1 MCKGQ
6 QYLRPDAIMVGR
18 VFDLSDFKNNDI
30 RNLAII
36 AHVDHGKT
44 TLVDALLKQ
53 GQVFRAHQQVGELI
67 MDTNPLERERGI
79 TILAKNASVSYDGV
93 RINIIDTPGHAD
105 FSGEVERIMNMA
117 DGCLLLVD
125 AVDGPMPQTTYVL
138 RQALQQNV
146 TPMVVINK
154 MDRPEARVAEVV
166 EMVQDLFLELAT
178 TAEQLEFPI
187 IYASAKAGYATI
199 DPDSPGTDMAPLF
212 KAILE
217 SVPAPTGDPEAPVQM
232 LVAALDYDN
241 YLGQV
246 ALGRVTRGTLKL
258 RDNVALLGR
267 GDDSSV
273 HNLERI
279 FVFRGME
286 RVEVPEAKAGD
297 IVALTGPEGVSIG
310 DTISSID
317 HPEALPSIDIEEPT
331 VRMTFGV
338 STSPFMGKEGEH
350 CTSRNLRDR
359 LFRELRTNVSLQV
372 EPTASSDVFVV
383 AGRGELHLSILVET
397 MRREQFEFQVSRP
410 EPVTKVID
418 GKIHEPYEILN
429 ISTNDEYVGALTE
442 YLSGRLAQLRDMR
455 YDENGYVHMEY
466 MIPTRG
472 LIGFN
477 SFFLRTCRGDGLKSS
492 IFTSYEP
499 MEGEIKGQ
507 PGGVLVASE
516 RGIAVTYGLLNAQG
530 RGDTFIDPGTDVYE
544 GMIIGSHRREGD
556 IEINVCKE
564 KKLTNMRSSTA
575 DVAKRLNATVI
586 MSLEEALEFI
596 SDDEL
601 VEVTPQNFRLRKMDL
616 SALDRKRTR
625 RDGVRTRD

>member
-1 MCKGQ
+1 
-6 QYLRPDAIMVGR
+6 MVCG
-18 VFDLSDFKNNDI
+18 VKTLSNFQHNNI

-53 GQVFRAHQQVGELI
+53 GQVFRANQEVGELI
-67 MDTNPLERERGI
+67 MDSNPLERERGI
-79 TILAKNASVSYDGV
+79 TILAKNASVSYGGV

-138 RQALQQNV
+138 RQALDQNV

-154 MDRPEARVAEVV
+154 IDRPESRVAEVL
-166 EMVQDLFLELAT
+166 EMVQDLFLELAN
-178 TAEQLEFPI
+178 TAEQLEFPV
-187 IYASAKAGYATI
+187 IYTSAKAGYATT
-199 DPDSPGTDMAPLF
+199 DPNVRGEDMSPLF
-212 KAILE
+212 DAIIE
-217 SVPAPTGDPEAPVQM
+217 SVPPPEGDPDAPMQM
-232 LVAALDYDN
+232 LVAALAYDN

-246 ALGRVTRGTLKL
+246 SLGRITRGTVKL

-267 GDDSSV
+267 NDAIST
-273 HNLERI
+273 HPLERI
-279 FVFRGME
+279 FVYRGME
-286 RVEVPEAKAGD
+286 RVEVPEARAGD

-310 DTISSID
+310 DTLASVEQ
-317 HPEALPSIDIEEPT
+317 PEALPSIEIEEPT

-372 EPTASSDVFVV
+372 ETTPSSDVFVV

-410 EPVTKVID
+410 EPVTKMVD

-429 ISTNDEYVGALTE
+429 ISTNEEYVGPLTE
-442 YLSGRLAQLRDMR
+442 YLSGRLATLRDMR
-455 YDENGYVHMEY
+455 YDENGYVHLEY
-466 MIPTRG
+466 KIPTRG

-477 SFFLRTCRGDGLKSS
+477 SFFLRTCRGDGVKSS
-492 IFTSYEP
+492 VFTSFEP
-499 MEGEIKGQ
+499 MEGQIKEQ

-516 RGIAVTYGLLNAQG
+516 RGMAVTYGLLNAQG
-530 RGDTFIDPGTDVYE
+530 RGDTFVDPGTQVYE
-544 GMIIGSHRREGD
+544 GMIVGSHRREGD

-575 DVAKRLNATVI
+575 DVAKRLNATI
-586 MSLEEALEFI
+586 NMSLEEALEFI

-601 VEVTPQNFRLRKMDL
+601 LEVTPQSYRLRKMAL
-616 SALDRKRTR
+616 SALDRKRVR
-625 RDGVRTRD
+625 RGDGVRARD

>member
-1 MCKGQ
+1 MSNFQ
-6 QYLRPDAIMVGR
+6 
-18 VFDLSDFKNNDI
+18 NNDI

-79 TILAKNASVSYDGV
+79 TILAKNASVTYKGV

-138 RQALQQNV
+138 RQALRQNV
-146 TPMVVINK
+146 IPMVVINK
-154 MDRPEARVAEVV
+154 IDRPEARVAEVE
-166 EMVQDLFLELAT
+166 EMVQDLFLELANN
-178 TAEQLEFPI
+178 AEQLEYPV
-187 IYASAKAGYATI
+187 IYTSAKSGYATT
-199 DPDSPGTDMAPLF
+199 DPAVEGTDMSPLF
-212 KAILE
+212 DAILE
-217 SVPAPTGDPEAPVQM
+217 SVPAPTGDPGAPLQM

-258 RDNVALLGR
+258 RDNVALLAR
-267 GDDSSV
+267 DEQTSA

-286 RVEVPEAKAGD
+286 RVEVPEATAGD
-297 IVALTGPEGVSIG
+297 IVAITGPEGVSIG
-310 DTISSID
+310 DTIASLEN
-317 HPEALPSIDIEEPT
+317 PEAMPVIDIEEPT

-338 STSPFMGKEGEH
+338 STSPFMGKEGDH

-372 EPTASSDVFVV
+372 EQTSSSDVFVV

-418 GKIHEPYEILN
+418 GKIYEPYEILN
-429 ISTNDEYVGALTE
+429 ISTNEEYVGALTE
-442 YLSGRLAQLRDMR
+442 YLSGRLAHLRDMR

-466 MIPTRG
+466 KIPTRG

-492 IFTSYEP
+492 IFTAYEP
-499 MEGEIKGQ
+499 MEGEIKAQ

-516 RGIAVTYGLLNAQG
+516 RGVAVTYGLLNAQG
-530 RGDTFIDPGTDVYE
+530 RGETFVDPGTQVYE
-544 GMIIGSHRREGD
+544 GMIVGSHRREGD

-601 VEVTPQNFRLRKMDL
+601 LEVTPKSYRLRKMDL

-625 RDGVRTRD
+625 RDGVRARD

>member
-1 MCKGQ
+1 MSNFQ
-6 QYLRPDAIMVGR
+6 HD
-18 VFDLSDFKNNDI
+18 NI

-53 GQVFRAHQQVGELI
+53 GQVFRANQEVGELI
-67 MDTNPLERERGI
+67 MDSNPLERERGI
-79 TILAKNASVSYDGV
+79 TILAKNASVTYNGV

-138 RQALQQNV
+138 RQALDQNV
-146 TPMVVINK
+146 IPMVVINK
-154 MDRPEARVAEVV
+154 IDRPESRVAEVL
-166 EMVQDLFLELAT
+166 EMVQDLFLELAN
-178 TAEQLEFPI
+178 TAEQLEFPV
-187 IYASAKAGYATI
+187 IYTSAKAGYATT
-199 DPDSPGTDMAPLF
+199 DPNVPGEDMSPLF
-212 KAILE
+212 DAIIE
-217 SVPAPTGDPEAPVQM
+217 SVPPPEGDPDAPMQM
-232 LVAALDYDN
+232 LVAALAYDN

-246 ALGRVTRGTLKL
+246 SLGRITRGMVKL

-267 GDDSSV
+267 NDAIST
-273 HNLERI
+273 HPLERI
-279 FVFRGME
+279 FVYRGME
-286 RVEVPEAKAGD
+286 RVEVPEASAGD

-310 DTISSID
+310 DTLASVEQ
-317 HPEALPSIDIEEPT
+317 PEALPSIEIEEPT

-372 EPTASSDVFVV
+372 ETTPSSDVFVV

-410 EPVTKVID
+410 EPVTKMVD

-429 ISTNDEYVGALTE
+429 ISTNEEYVGPLTE
-442 YLSGRLAQLRDMR
+442 YLSGRLATLRDMR
-455 YDENGYVHMEY
+455 YDENGYVHLEY
-466 MIPTRG
+466 KIPTRG

-477 SFFLRTCRGDGLKSS
+477 SFFLRTCRGDGVKSS
-492 IFTSYEP
+492 VFTSYEP
-499 MEGEIKGQ
+499 MEGQIKEQ

-516 RGIAVTYGLLNAQG
+516 RGMAVTYGLLNAQG
-530 RGDTFIDPGTDVYE
+530 RGDTFVDPGTQVYE
-544 GMIIGSHRREGD
+544 GMIVGSHRREGD

-575 DVAKRLNATVI
+575 DVAKRLNATI
-586 MSLEEALEFI
+586 NMSLEEALEFI

-601 VEVTPQNFRLRKMDL
+601 LEVTPQSYRLRKMAL
-616 SALDRKRTR
+616 SALDRKRVR
-625 RDGVRTRD
+625 RGDGVRARD

>member
-1 MCKGQ
+1 MID
-6 QYLRPDAIMVGR
+6 Y
-18 VFDLSDFKNNDI
+18 KNNAI

-53 GQVFRAHQQVGELI
+53 GQVFRAHQQVGALI

-79 TILAKNASVSYDGV
+79 TILAKNASVSYGGV
-93 RINIIDTPGHAD
+93 RINIIDTPGHPD

-154 MDRPEARVAEVV
+154 IDRPEARVAEVV
-166 EMVQDLFLELAT
+166 AMVQDLFLELAT
-178 TAEQLEFPI
+178 SAEQLDFPVL
-187 IYASAKAGYATI
+187 YTSARQGYATT
-199 DPDSPGTDMAPLF
+199 DPDLPGTDMQPLF

-217 SVPAPTGDPEAPVQM
+217 SVPPPTGDPGAPLQM

-246 ALGRVTRGTLKL
+246 CVGRISNGTLRL
-258 RDNVALLGR
+258 RDGVALLGR
-267 GDDSSV
+267 DGEVSTHS
-273 HNLERI
+273 LERI

-286 RVEVPEAKAGD
+286 RVEVPQAYAGD
-297 IVALTGPEGVSIG
+297 IVAVTGPEGVSIG
-310 DTISSID
+310 ETIASPES
-317 HPEALPSIDIEEPT
+317 PEALPTIDINEPT

-338 STSPFMGKEGEH
+338 STSPFMGREGVY
-350 CTSRNLRDR
+350 CTSRNLHER
-359 LFRELRTNVSLQV
+359 LIRELRTNVSLRV
-372 EPTASSDVFVV
+372 DTTPSPDVFVV

-410 EPVTKVID
+410 TPVTKVID
-418 GKIHEPYEILN
+418 GKIYEPYEILN
-429 ISTNDEYVGALTE
+429 ISAQEEYVGILTE
-442 YLSGRLAQLRDMR
+442 YLSAHLAQLRDMR
-455 YDENGYVHMEY
+455 YGENSYVHLEY
-466 MIPTRG
+466 KIPTRG

-477 SFFLRTCRGDGLKSS
+477 AFFLRTTRGDGVKSS

-499 MEGEIKGQ
+499 MEGEMKSRR
-507 PGGVLVASE
+507 GGALVAAE
-516 RGIAVTYGLLNAQG
+516 NGTAVTYGLLNAQG
-530 RGDTFIDPGTDVYE
+530 RGDTFIDAGTMVYE
-544 GMIIGSHRREGD
+544 GMIVGSHRREGD

-575 DVAKRLNATVI
+575 DVAKRLNATVR
-586 MSLEEALEFI
+586 MSLEEALAFI
-596 SDDEL
+596 SDDERL
-601 VEVTPQNFRLRKMDL
+601 EVTPLNLRLRKAEL
-616 SALDRKRTR
+616 SALDRKRQR
-625 RDGVRTRD
+625 RDGARARD

>member
-1 MCKGQ
+1 MSNIQ
-6 QYLRPDAIMVGR
+6 
-18 VFDLSDFKNNDI
+18 NTDI

-53 GQVFRAHQQVGELI
+53 GQVFRANQDVGELI
-67 MDTNPLERERGI
+67 MDSNPLERERGI
-79 TILAKNASVSYDGV
+79 TILAKNASVSYNGV

-138 RQALQQNV
+138 RQALDQNV
-146 TPMVVINK
+146 IPMVVINK
-154 MDRPEARVAEVV
+154 IDRPESRVAEVL
-166 EMVQDLFLELAT
+166 EMVQDLFLELAN
-178 TAEQLEFPI
+178 TAEQLEFPV
-187 IYASAKAGYATI
+187 IYTSAKAGVATT
-199 DPDSPGTDMAPLF
+199 DPDVPGVDMVPLF
-212 KAILE
+212 DAILE
-217 SVPAPTGDPEAPVQM
+217 SVPAPTGDPDGPLQM

-258 RDNVALLGR
+258 RDQVALLGR
-267 GDDSSV
+267 SDVSTI
-273 HNLERI
+273 HPLERI
-279 FVFRGME
+279 FVYRGME
-286 RVEVPEAKAGD
+286 RVEVQEAKAGD

-310 DTISSID
+310 DTISSPEE
-317 HPEALPSIDIEEPT
+317 PEALPTIDIEEPT

-372 EPTASSDVFVV
+372 ETTSSSDVFVV

-410 EPVTKVID
+410 EPVTKIVD
-418 GKIHEPYEILN
+418 GKIHEPYEILS
-429 ISTNDEYVGALTE
+429 ISTNDEYVGPLTE

-466 MIPTRG
+466 KIPTRG

-477 SFFLRTCRGDGLKSS
+477 SFFLRTCRGDGVKNS

-499 MEGEIKGQ
+499 MEGEIKDH

-516 RGIAVTYGLLNAQG
+516 RGMAVTYGLLNAQG
-530 RGDTFIDPGTDVYE
+530 RGDTFVDPGTQVYE

-575 DVAKRLNATVI
+575 DVAKRLNATVN

-601 VEVTPQNFRLRKMDL
+601 VEVTPQNYRLRKMAL
-616 SALDRKRTR
+616 SALDRKRVR
-625 RDGVRTRD
+625 RDGGVRARD

>member
-1 MCKGQ
+1 M
-6 QYLRPDAIMVGR
+6 IEVT
-18 VFDLSDFKNNDI
+18 NNEI

-79 TILAKNASVSYDGV
+79 TILAKNASVSYKGV

-105 FSGEVERIMNMA
+105 FSGEVARIMNMA

-138 RQALQQNV
+138 RQALQQGV
-146 TPMVVINK
+146 RPLVVINK
-154 MDRPEARVAEVV
+154 IDRQESRSQEVL
-166 EMVQDLFLELAT
+166 ELVQDLFLELAT
-178 TAEQLEFPI
+178 TSEQLEFAV
-187 IYASAKAGYATI
+187 IYASARDGYATI
-199 DPDSPGTDMAPLF
+199 DPGVPGADMQPLF
-212 KAILE
+212 EAILE
-217 SVPAPTGDPEAPVQM
+217 SIPAPSGNRDEPLQM

-246 ALGRVTRGTLKL
+246 SIGRVSEGTLNL
-258 RDNVALLGR
+258 RENLSLLNR
-267 GDDSSV
+267 GGGSSIQPI
-273 HNLERI
+273 ERI

-286 RVEVPEAKAGD
+286 KVEVDHAYAGD

-310 DTISSID
+310 DTFGSLEN
-317 HPEALPSIDIEEPT
+317 PRPLPSIEIDEPT

-338 STSPFMGKEGEH
+338 STSPFMGKEGVN
-350 CTSRNLRDR
+350 CTSRGLHER
-359 LFRELRTNVSLQV
+359 LIKELRTNVSLRV
-372 EPTASSDVFVV
+372 EPTSSPDIFVV

-397 MRREQFEFQVSRP
+397 MRREHFEFQVSRP
-410 EPVTKVID
+410 EPVTKVVE

-429 ISTNDEYVGALTE
+429 ISTKEEYVGVLTE
-442 YLSGRLAQLRDMR
+442 YLSGHLAQLRDMR
-455 YDENGYVHMEY
+455 YDENGYVHIEY
-466 MIPTRG
+466 KIPTRG

-477 SFFLRTCRGDGLKSS
+477 SFFLRTTRGDGVKNSFFL
-492 IFTSYEP
+492 SYEL
-499 MEGEIKGQ
+499 MEGEIRTQ

-516 RGIAVTYGLLNAQG
+516 RGTAVVYGLLNAQG
-530 RGDTFIDPGTDVYE
+530 RGETFIDPGCMVYA
-544 GMIIGSHRREGD
+544 GMIVGAHRREGD

-575 DVAKRLNATVI
+575 DVAKRLNATVV

-601 VEVTPQNFRLRKMDL
+601 VEVTPVNFRLRKMEL
-616 SALDRKRTR
+616 SALDRKRHR
-625 RDGVRTRD
+625 RDGARARD

>member
-1 MCKGQ
+1 MACGVKT
-6 QYLRPDAIMVGR
+6 
-18 VFDLSDFKNNDI
+18 LSNFQHNNI

-53 GQVFRAHQQVGELI
+53 GQVFRANQEVGELI
-67 MDTNPLERERGI
+67 MDSNPLERERGI
-79 TILAKNASVSYDGV
+79 TILAKNASVTYGGV
-93 RINIIDTPGHAD
+93 RINIVDTPGHAD

-138 RQALQQNV
+138 RRALDQNV

-154 MDRPEARVAEVV
+154 IDRPESRVAEVL
-166 EMVQDLFLELAT
+166 EMVQDLFLELAN
-178 TAEQLEFPI
+178 TAEQLEFPV
-187 IYASAKAGYATI
+187 IYTSAKAGYATT
-199 DPDSPGTDMAPLF
+199 DPNVPGKDMSPLF
-212 KAILE
+212 DAIIE
-217 SVPAPTGDPEAPVQM
+217 SVPPPEGDPDAPMQM
-232 LVAALDYDN
+232 LVAALAYDN

-246 ALGRVTRGTLKL
+246 SLGRITRGTVKL

-267 GDDSSV
+267 NDAIST
-273 HNLERI
+273 HPLERI
-279 FVFRGME
+279 FVYRGME
-286 RVEVPEAKAGD
+286 RVEVPEARAGD

-310 DTISSID
+310 DTLASVEQ
-317 HPEALPSIDIEEPT
+317 PEALPSIEIEEPT

-372 EPTASSDVFVV
+372 ETTPSSDVFVV

-410 EPVTKVID
+410 EPVTKMVD

-429 ISTNDEYVGALTE
+429 ISTNEEYVGPLTE
-442 YLSGRLAQLRDMR
+442 YLSGRLATLRDMR
-455 YDENGYVHMEY
+455 YDENGYVHLDY
-466 MIPTRG
+466 KIPTRG

-477 SFFLRTCRGDGLKSS
+477 SFFLRTCRGDGVKSS
-492 IFTSYEP
+492 VFTSYEP
-499 MEGEIKGQ
+499 MEGQIKEQ

-516 RGIAVTYGLLNAQG
+516 RGMAVTYGLLNAQG
-530 RGDTFIDPGTDVYE
+530 RGDTFVDPGTQVYE
-544 GMIIGSHRREGD
+544 GMIVGSHRREGD

-575 DVAKRLNATVI
+575 DVAKRLNATI
-586 MSLEEALEFI
+586 NMSLEEALEFI

-601 VEVTPQNFRLRKMDL
+601 LEVTPQSYRLRKMAL
-616 SALDRKRTR
+616 SALDRKRVR
-625 RDGVRTRD
+625 RGDGVRARD

>member
-1 MCKGQ
+1 MSNFQ
-6 QYLRPDAIMVGR
+6 
-18 VFDLSDFKNNDI
+18 NNDI

-79 TILAKNASVSYDGV
+79 TILAKNASVTYKGV

-138 RQALQQNV
+138 RQALRQNV
-146 TPMVVINK
+146 IPMVVINK
-154 MDRPEARVAEVV
+154 IDRPEARVAEVE
-166 EMVQDLFLELAT
+166 EMVQDLFLELANN
-178 TAEQLEFPI
+178 AEQLEYPV
-187 IYASAKAGYATI
+187 IYTSAKSGYATT
-199 DPDSPGTDMAPLF
+199 DPAVEGTDMSPLF
-212 KAILE
+212 DAILE
-217 SVPAPTGDPEAPVQM
+217 SVPAPTGDPGAPLQM

-258 RDNVALLGR
+258 RDNVALLAR
-267 GDDSSV
+267 DEQTSV

-286 RVEVPEAKAGD
+286 RVEVTEATAGD
-297 IVALTGPEGVSIG
+297 IVGITGPEGVSIG
-310 DTISSID
+310 DTIASLEN
-317 HPEALPSIDIEEPT
+317 PEAMPIIDIEEPT

-338 STSPFMGKEGEH
+338 STSPFMGKEGDH

-372 EPTASSDVFVV
+372 EQTSSSDVFVV

-418 GKIHEPYEILN
+418 GKIYEPYEILN
-429 ISTNDEYVGALTE
+429 ISTNEEYVGALTE

-466 MIPTRG
+466 KIPTRG

-492 IFTSYEP
+492 IFTAYEP
-499 MEGEIKGQ
+499 MEGEIKAQ

-516 RGIAVTYGLLNAQG
+516 RGVAVTYGLLNAQG
-530 RGDTFIDPGTDVYE
+530 RGETFVDPGTQVYE
-544 GMIIGSHRREGD
+544 GMIVGSHRREGD

-601 VEVTPQNFRLRKMDL
+601 LEVTPKNYRLRKMDL

-625 RDGVRTRD
+625 RDGVRARD

>member
-1 MCKGQ
+1 
-6 QYLRPDAIMVGR
+6 
-18 VFDLSDFKNNDI
+18 
-30 RNLAII
+30 
-36 AHVDHGKT
+36 
-44 TLVDALLKQ
+44 
-53 GQVFRAHQQVGELI
+53 
-67 MDTNPLERERGI
+67 
-79 TILAKNASVSYDGV
+79 
-93 RINIIDTPGHAD
+93 
-105 FSGEVERIMNMA
+105 
-117 DGCLLLVD
+117 
-125 AVDGPMPQTTYVL
+125 
-138 RQALQQNV
+138 
-146 TPMVVINK
+146 
-154 MDRPEARVAEVV
+154 
-166 EMVQDLFLELAT
+166 LELAN
-178 TAEQLEFPI
+178 TAEQLEFPV
-187 IYASAKAGYATI
+187 IYTSAKAGVATT
-199 DPDSPGTDMAPLF
+199 DPDVPGVDMVPLF
-212 KAILE
+212 DAILE
-217 SVPAPTGDPEAPVQM
+217 SVPAPTGDPDGPLQM

-258 RDNVALLGR
+258 RDQVALLGR
-267 GDDSSV
+267 SDVSTI
-273 HNLERI
+273 HPLERI
-279 FVFRGME
+279 FVYRGME
-286 RVEVPEAKAGD
+286 RVEVQEAKAGD

-310 DTISSID
+310 DTISSPEE
-317 HPEALPSIDIEEPT
+317 PEALPTIDIEEPT

-372 EPTASSDVFVV
+372 ETTSSSDVFVV

-410 EPVTKVID
+410 EPVTKIVD
-418 GKIHEPYEILN
+418 GKIHEPYEILS
-429 ISTNDEYVGALTE
+429 ISTNDEYVGPLTE

-466 MIPTRG
+466 KIPTRG

-477 SFFLRTCRGDGLKSS
+477 SFFLRTCRGDGVKNS

-499 MEGEIKGQ
+499 MEGEIKDH

-516 RGIAVTYGLLNAQG
+516 RGMAVTYGLLNAQG
-530 RGDTFIDPGTDVYE
+530 RGDTFVDPGTQVYE

-575 DVAKRLNATVI
+575 DVAKRLNATVN

-601 VEVTPQNFRLRKMDL
+601 VEVTPQNYRLRKMAL
-616 SALDRKRTR
+616 SALDRKRVR
-625 RDGVRTRD
+625 RDGGVRARD